1 MHNETINGTSN
12 DVNALDSLQLD
23 PRSLTRSQLRAL
35 LGSRTTVPVPF
46 AGACCGISR
55 SASYAAARDGS
66 LKTLRLG
73 HRLLVPTT
81 WLEAELGLDAGEEAG
96 CSCAGCGCRE

>member
-1 MHNETINGTSN
+1 MNNDTLSGTPPK
-12 DVNALDSLQLD
+12 VNCMGGDLSQEPD
-23 PRSLTRSQLRAL
+23 PRRLARDELAAYL
-35 LGSRTTVPVPF
+35 HARTTVSVPF

-73 HRLLVPTT
+73 HRSAVPDDM
-81 WLEAELGLDAGEEAG
+81 A
-96 CSCAGCGCRE
+96 